1 MSAALTERPHGPIP
15 PRSGIGL
22 RAEHYRDL
30 LERRPPLAFV
40 EVHSENY
47 FGAGGAPLYFSN
59 RRVRT
64 TRSACMVSDCRSVR
78 PIRSIA
84 NTCDGSRR

>member
-1 MSAALTERPHGPIP
+1 VSAALAGCPHGPVP
-15 PRSGIGL
+15 HRSGIGL

-47 FGAGGAPLYFSN
+47 FGAGGAPLYFLEQA
-59 RRVRT
+59 RT
-64 TRSACMVSDCRSVR
+64 TRSAAWCRLSFDSIR
-78 PIRSIA
+78 PDREHRE
-84 NTCDGSRR
+84 N